1 MISFM
6 VMSNMLSE
14 QLKTQYKSK
23 SVYWRQEKEKLL
35 QTFQPRQNNSQSQQ
49 RSRTSERKSIIR
61 NLVDSLYNQGTPE
74 KNKSIYY
81 HFQSQITQ
89 QQQQQQYQSSAK
101 KQHPDELTLSTII
114 NKYQKQVENCNQK
127 QVVYDPIAEQI
138 IESFQELKK
147 RSVKK
152 QEIQKCQS
160 EQKLIENS
168 AHKQNIFSR
177 INQIREFIDQQ
188 LGTNAD
194 ESNKDI
200 KYESQYQSDVD
211 QSSGNLRNKSVEF
224 RQFLDQRVSV
234 GRDSTSN
241 RLNHRI
247 NKLRSIRSCSTLDV
261 GIQVSLQ
268 EDNLVQLNS
277 QRQKQHQESYQQY
290 NDQNNS
296 QNYQQQ
302 KLDSSDNSR
311 RKLQEQYQVQNTIQQ
326 TSPQQSQNPY
336 YQVEQSVTSEYQLPF
351 QQMLQQQYS
360 NEDSLQKTKNS
371 GRMSRR
377 SEFLQKAR
385 YSTNVND
392 ENKDKFQVNIEE
404 IKKERL
410 SENERFSVTSN
421 EIGGK
426 DGILSNLDFNK
437 ERFSVRSN
445 EQYFQNKERNS
456 FKSSGEEESKDK
468 LILKLN
474 QPDIVSPVYLKS
486 TLNNKE
492 NLESQFGYKPK
503 YVNQEQE
510 NKQGERFENKLNT
523 IEIPKIIQALNF
535 DNIELS
541 KPCSGTQFSVDTNR
555 FQLEI
560 QQIIEKQNETQD
572 VQLKQNE
579 AITSQQDFALTSN
592 RSQLSVPITEPTQIQ
607 QNNQMNTNFIRVE
620 EEVEAG
626 QPDIRIIEN
635 ATGITE
641 CNLQYSEDT
650 ANLRIPTQISNNEET
665 KFKPDSYVTCEIQF
679 QQIKQD
685 YQQLNQLQSTQSN
698 QMNQSSFEQ
707 WLSQTDQNKRIFN
720 FNCQSQYFQKEKCD
734 HSTQINK
741 SDSDSDEEIQFIK
754 KKQQKCLFNQGVT
767 LLVRK
772 ITSILKIRQIKSF
785 YEMKEYS
792 LHQSQQQQQQ
802 LQQFKSSLHTY
813 HSPIESQYSSQFYS
827 QQQSLTS
834 LPIPS
839 SQTQQSQIDFVPQTT
854 KEQAAQEKISNLLK
868 TIMEETGSDT
878 LRMLKNKSNLSPIA
892 KNSEK
897 KRLNSSSNSKL
908 RISKKCSAA
917 SILASMQSPVQEI
930 NDRIKV
936 NFIQEMGLESPTQK
950 HTEHAELHDCSPIA
964 EPMEF
969 QDVSVLMKQ
978 RREMKQIADSN
989 NGSNIINNSY
999 NDQRHCQILSHHIA
1013 IQKAKIAK
1021 KFQQIHYKTAGQQ
1034 QFRKENYQI

>member
-1 MISFM
+1 
-6 VMSNMLSE
+6 MSNMLSE

-61 NLVDSLYNQGTPE
+61 NLVDSLYHQGTPE

-101 KQHPDELTLSTII
+101 KQHTDELSLSTII

-138 IESFQELKK
+138 RESFQELKK

-160 EQKLIENS
+160 EQKIIENS

-224 RQFLDQRVSV
+224 KQFLDQRVSV

-268 EDNLVQLNS
+268 EDNLVQINS
-277 QRQKQHQESYQQY
+277 QRQKQQQESYQQF
-290 NDQNNS
+290 NDQHNS

-302 KLDSSDNSR
+302 NLDSSDNSR
-311 RKLQEQYQVQNTIQQ
+311 RKLEEQYEVQDTIQQ

-351 QQMLQQQYS
+351 QQMLQQQYL

-445 EQYFQNKERNS
+445 EQYIQNKERNS
-456 FKSSGEEESKDK
+456 FKYSGEEEYKDK

-474 QPDIVSPVYLKS
+474 QPEIVSPVYFKS

-492 NLESQFGYKPK
+492 NLENQFGFKLK
-503 YVNQEQE
+503 YNNQEQE
-510 NKQGERFENKLNT
+510 NKQGEGFENKLNT

-541 KPCSGTQFSVDTNR
+541 KPCTGTQISVDTNR

-560 QQIIEKQNETQD
+560 QQIIERQNETQD

-579 AITSQQDFALTSN
+579 AITIQQDFALTSN

-607 QNNQMNTNFIRVE
+607 QNNQINTNFIRVE
-620 EEVEAG
+620 EEIEAG

-839 SQTQQSQIDFVPQTT
+839 SQIQQSQPDFVPQAT

-897 KRLNSSSNSKL
+897 KRLNSSTNSKL

-969 QDVSVLMKQ
+969 QDVSVLIKQ

>member
-35 QTFQPRQNNSQSQQ
+35 QTFQPRQNNQQSQQ

-81 HFQSQITQ
+81 HFQSQIAQ
-89 QQQQQQYQSSAK
+89 QQHHQQQCQSSTK
-101 KQHPDELTLSTII
+101 KQQTEELTLSTII
-114 NKYQKQVENCNQK
+114 NKYQRQVENCNQK
-127 QVVYDPIAEQI
+127 QIVHDPIAEQI

-152 QEIQKCQS
+152 QDIQKCQS
-160 EQKLIENS
+160 EQKIIENS

-194 ESNKDI
+194 ESNKEI

-224 RQFLDQRVSV
+224 KQFLDQRVSI
-234 GRDSTSN
+234 GRDSTNN

-261 GIQVSLQ
+261 GIQVSILD
-268 EDNLVQLNS
+268 ENLVQLNS
-277 QRQKQHQESYQQY
+277 QRLLQENYQSL
-290 NDQNNS
+290 NAQNNS
-296 QNYQQQ
+296 QNYSENYNQQR
-302 KLDSSDNSR
+302 SDRTNNTR
-311 RKLQEQYQVQNTIQQ
+311 RKNQEKYLVQDTIQQ
-326 TSPQQSQNPY
+326 TSPLQSQYPY
-336 YQVEQSVTSEYQLPF
+336 YQVEQSVTSEYQL
-351 QQMLQQQYS
+351 QQQCQ
-360 NEDSLQKTKNS
+360 NEDSMQKSRNS
-371 GRMSRR
+371 ERMSRK

-392 ENKDKFQVNIEE
+392 ENKDRFSVNIEE

-421 EIGGK
+421 EIEGK
-426 DGILSNLDFNK
+426 DGILANLDFNK
-437 ERFSVRSN
+437 ERYSNKSN
-445 EQYFQNKERNS
+445 EQYNQNKDRNS
-456 FKSSGEEESKDK
+456 IKSNFEDDHKDK

-474 QPDIVSPVYLKS
+474 KPDAIPSIYLKC
-486 TLNNKE
+486 TTNNKE
-492 NLESQFGYKPK
+492 NVGEPFTYITKT
-503 YVNQEQE
+503 NRQEQE
-510 NKQGERFENKLNT
+510 IKFGERCENKQST

-535 DNIELS
+535 ENIDLS
-541 KPCSGTQFSVDTNR
+541 KPCSGTQISVDTNR

-579 AITSQQDFALTSN
+579 PIYAQQEFALTSN

-607 QNNQMNTNFIRVE
+607 QNYQTNTNFIRVE
-620 EEVEAG
+620 EEIEAG

-650 ANLRIPTQISNNEET
+650 ANLRIPTQISNNEEA

-707 WLSQTDQNKRIFN
+707 WLSQTDQNKKIFN

-785 YEMKEYS
+785 YEIKEYS

-802 LQQFKSSLHTY
+802 QSQQFKSSLHTY
-813 HSPIESQYSSQFYS
+813 HSPIESQYSSQFCS

-839 SQTQQSQIDFVPQTT
+839 TQTKQSQIDQIPQAV

-878 LRMLKNKSNLSPIA
+878 LRMLKNKSNISPVA
-892 KNSEK
+892 KNQEK
-897 KRLNSSSNSKL
+897 NRLNSSHNSKL
-908 RISKKCSAA
+908 KISKKCSAA
-917 SILASMQSPVQEI
+917 SILTSIQSPVQEI

-978 RREMKQIADSN
+978 KREMKQIVDSN

-1021 KFQQIHYKTAGQQ
+1021 RFQQIHYKTAGQQ
-1034 QFRKENYQI
+1034 QSRKENYQI

>member
-14 QLKTQYKSK
+14 QLKNQYKSK

-89 QQQQQQYQSSAK
+89 QKQQQQYQSSAK
-101 KQHPDELTLSTII
+101 KQHTEELTLSTII
-114 NKYQKQVENCNQK
+114 NKYQKQVEICNQK
-127 QVVYDPIAEQI
+127 QIVYDPIAEQI

-147 RSVKK
+147 RSAQK

-160 EQKLIENS
+160 EQKNIENS

-188 LGTNAD
+188 LKTNVD

-200 KYESQYQSDVD
+200 KYDSQYQSDVD

-224 RQFLDQRVSV
+224 KQFLDQRVSV
-234 GRDSTSN
+234 GRDSTNN

-247 NKLRSIRSCSTLDV
+247 NKLRTIRSCTTLDI
-261 GIQVSLQ
+261 GIQVSLLD
-268 EDNLVQLNS
+268 ENTIQLNP
-277 QRQKQHQESYQQY
+277 QRQKQQQDSYQQY

-296 QNYQQQ
+296 QNYQQKYQQQ
-302 KLDSSDNSR
+302 KSDRSNNSR
-311 RKLQEQYQVQNTIQQ
+311 RNHQEQYEVQNTLQQ

-336 YQVEQSVTSEYQLPF
+336 YQVEQSVTSEYQLPL
-351 QQMLQQQYS
+351 QQMQQQQYQ
-360 NEDSLQKTKNS
+360 NEDSLQQSKNS

-385 YSTNVND
+385 YSTNAND
-392 ENKDKFQVNIEE
+392 ENKERFSVNIEE

-421 EIGGK
+421 EINGK
-426 DGILSNLDFNK
+426 DGILVNLDFNQ

-445 EQYFQNKERNS
+445 EQYTQNKVRNS
-456 FKSSGEEESKDK
+456 IKSNFEEDFKDK

-474 QPDIVSPVYLKS
+474 KPDITLPVQFKCI
-486 TLNNKE
+486 TNNKE
-492 NLESQFGYKPK
+492 NFGEPSIYTSKINK
-503 YVNQEQE
+503 YEQD
-510 NKQGERFENKLNT
+510 NKLGERFESKLNT

-541 KPCSGTQFSVDTNR
+541 KPYSGTQISVDTNR

-560 QQIIEKQNETQD
+560 QQIMEKQNETQD

-579 AITSQQDFALTSN
+579 MINIQQDFALTSN

-607 QNNQMNTNFIRVE
+607 QNNQINTNFIRVE
-620 EEVEAG
+620 EEIEAG

-650 ANLRIPTQISNNEET
+650 ANLRIPTQISNNEEA

-741 SDSDSDEEIQFIK
+741 SESDSDEEIQFIK
-754 KKQQKCLFNQGVT
+754 KKQQKCQFNQGVT

-785 YEMKEYS
+785 YEIKEYT
-792 LHQSQQQQQQ
+792 LHQQQQQQQQQQQ

-813 HSPIESQYSSQFYS
+813 QSPIESQYSSQFYS

-834 LPIPS
+834 LPVPS
-839 SQTQQSQIDFVPQTT
+839 SQTQQSQIDFVPQAT

-868 TIMEETGSDT
+868 TIIEETGSDT
-878 LRMLKNKSNLSPIA
+878 LRMLKNKSNLSPVA
-892 KNSEK
+892 KTSEK
-897 KRLNSSSNSKL
+897 KRLNSRNNSKL
-908 RISKKCSAA
+908 RISKKCSTA
-917 SILASMQSPVQEI
+917 SILTSIQSPVQEI

-969 QDVSVLMKQ
+969 QDE
-978 RREMKQIADSN
+978 RDETN
-989 NGSNIINNSY
+989 
-999 NDQRHCQILSHHIA
+999 C
-1013 IQKAKIAK
+1013 
-1021 KFQQIHYKTAGQQ
+1021 
-1034 QFRKENYQI
+1034 

>member
-1 MISFM
+1 
-6 VMSNMLSE
+6 MSNMLSE

-81 HFQSQITQ
+81 QFQSQITQ
-89 QQQQQQYQSSAK
+89 QKQQQQCQSSAK
-101 KQHPDELTLSTII
+101 KQHTDELTLSTII
-114 NKYQKQVENCNQK
+114 NKYQRQVENCNQK

-138 IESFQELKK
+138 IESFQELKN

-152 QEIQKCQS
+152 SEMQKCQS
-160 EQKLIENS
+160 EQKIIENS

-234 GRDSTSN
+234 GRDSTNN

-247 NKLRSIRSCSTLDV
+247 NRLRSIRSCQTLDV

-268 EDNLVQLNS
+268 DENLMQLNS
-277 QRQKQHQESYQQY
+277 QRQKQQQESYQQF

-296 QNYQQQ
+296 QQNYQQQ
-302 KLDSSDNSR
+302 KTDRTNNSR
-311 RKLQEQYQVQNTIQQ
+311 RNNQEQYEVQNTQQQ
-326 TSPQQSQNPY
+326 TSPQQSHNPY
-336 YQVEQSVTSEYQLPF
+336 YQVEQSVTSEYQLPL
-351 QQMLQQQYS
+351 QQMLQQQYQ
-360 NEDSLQKTKNS
+360 NEDSIQKSKNS

-392 ENKDKFQVNIEE
+392 ENKERFSVNIEE
-404 IKKERL
+404 IKKERF

-421 EIGGK
+421 EINGK
-426 DGILSNLDFNK
+426 DGILANLDFNK

-445 EQYFQNKERNS
+445 EQNVQNKVRNS
-456 FKSSGEEESKDK
+456 IQSNFEEDFKDK

-474 QPDIVSPVYLKS
+474 KEDVALPIQPRC
-486 TLNNKE
+486 TNKE
-492 NLESQFGYKPK
+492 NVGEPSTQISKINK
-503 YVNQEQE
+503 NDQEQ
-510 NKQGERFENKLNT
+510 KLGERAENKLNT

-541 KPCSGTQFSVDTNR
+541 KPCNGTQISVDTNR

-560 QQIIEKQNETQD
+560 QQIMEKQNETQD

-579 AITSQQDFALTSN
+579 LINIQQDFALTTN
-592 RSQLSVPITEPTQIQ
+592 RSQLSVPITEPTYIQ
-607 QNNQMNTNFIRVE
+607 LNNQINTNFIRVE
-620 EEVEAG
+620 EEIEAG

-650 ANLRIPTQISNNEET
+650 ANLRIPTQISNNEEV
-665 KFKPDSYVTCEIQF
+665 KFKPDSYVTCDIQF

-741 SDSDSDEEIQFIK
+741 SESDSDEEIQFIK
-754 KKQQKCLFNQGVT
+754 KKQQKCQFNQGVT

-785 YEMKEYS
+785 YEIKEYS
-792 LHQSQQQQQQ
+792 LHQSQQQQQQQ

-813 HSPIESQYSSQFYS
+813 QSPIESQYSSQFYS

-834 LPIPS
+834 LPMPS
-839 SQTQQSQIDFVPQTT
+839 VQTQFDFAPLVTKEQAPQAT

-868 TIMEETGSDT
+868 TIIEETGSDT
-878 LRMLKNKSNLSPIA
+878 LRMLKNKSNLSPVA
-892 KNSEK
+892 KTSEK
-897 KRLNSSSNSKL
+897 KRLNSRNNSRL
-908 RISKKCSAA
+908 RISKKCSTA
-917 SILASMQSPVQEI
+917 SILTSMQSPVQEI

>member
-14 QLKTQYKSK
+14 QLKNQYKSK

-35 QTFQPRQNNSQSQQ
+35 QTFQPRQNNQQSQQ

-81 HFQSQITQ
+81 QFQSQITQ

-101 KQHPDELTLSTII
+101 KQHTEELTLSTII
-114 NKYQKQVENCNQK
+114 NKYQKQVETCNQK
-127 QVVYDPIAEQI
+127 QIVYDPIANQI

-147 RSVKK
+147 RSAKK

-160 EQKLIENS
+160 EQKIIENS

-188 LGTNAD
+188 LKTNVD

-224 RQFLDQRVSV
+224 KQFLDQRVSV
-234 GRDSTSN
+234 GRDSTNN

-247 NKLRSIRSCSTLDV
+247 NKLRSIRSSTTLDI
-261 GIQVSLQ
+261 GIQVSLLD
-268 EDNLVQLNS
+268 ENTIQL
-277 QRQKQHQESYQQY
+277 QKQQQENYQQY
-290 NDQNNS
+290 NNQNNS

-302 KLDSSDNSR
+302 KTDNLNNSGR
-311 RKLQEQYQVQNTIQQ
+311 MQQEQYEIQDIIQQ
-326 TSPQQSQNPY
+326 TSPVQSQNPY
-336 YQVEQSVTSEYQLPF
+336 YQVEQSVTSEYQLPL
-351 QQMLQQQYS
+351 QQMLQQQYL
-360 NEDSLQKTKNS
+360 NEDSIQKTKNS
-371 GRMSRR
+371 GRISRR

-385 YSTNVND
+385 YSTNTND

-404 IKKERL
+404 IKKERQ
-410 SENERFSVTSN
+410 SENQRFSVTSN

-445 EQYFQNKERNS
+445 EQYIQNKERNS
-456 FKSSGEEESKDK
+456 IKSNGEEDYKDQ

-474 QPDIVSPVYLKS
+474 KPDSITPIQFKY
-486 TLNNKE
+486 TTNNKE
-492 NLESQFGYKPK
+492 NIIDVFGCQSK
-503 YVNQEQE
+503 YNNIQEQD
-510 NKQGERFENKLNT
+510 NKLGERFESKLNA

-541 KPCSGTQFSVDTNR
+541 KPCSGTQNSVDTNR

-560 QQIIEKQNETQD
+560 QQIMEKQNETQD

-579 AITSQQDFALTSN
+579 MINIQQDFALTSN

-607 QNNQMNTNFIRVE
+607 QNNQINTNFIRVE
-620 EEVEAG
+620 EEIEAG

-641 CNLQYSEDT
+641 CFLQYSEDT

-741 SDSDSDEEIQFIK
+741 VDSDSDEEIQFIK
-754 KKQQKCLFNQGVT
+754 KKQQECLFNQGVT

-785 YEMKEYS
+785 YEIKEYS
-792 LHQSQQQQQQ
+792 LHQSQQQQQ
-802 LQQFKSSLHTY
+802 LQQFKSSFHNY

-839 SQTQQSQIDFVPQTT
+839 SQTQQSQTDFVPQAT

-897 KRLNSSSNSKL
+897 KRLNSSTNSKL
-908 RISKKCSAA
+908 RVSKKCSAA

-936 NFIQEMGLESPTQK
+936 NFIQDMGLESPTQK

-969 QDVSVLMKQ
+969 QDVSVLLKQ

-1034 QFRKENYQI
+1034 QFRKENYQF